1 MRLETMTASN
11 ISNPEERSLANIAL
25 VSTGG
30 TIEMVSDQGRID
42 IAKQH
47 NPLPVQENVIPP
59 FISVEHT
66 RFCSLPSPAISPGV
80 MADLCLVLENLA
92 ACGKYH
98 GIVVTHGTDTLE
110 ESAFLADIY
119 LRSTI
124 PVVFTAAMRSQSEM
138 GVDGP
143 RNVRG
148 ALLTASNHEVH
159 KLGVTVVLNDEI
171 HSASRVTKTY
181 TSNVSSFKSP
191 GYGPLGFVDQD
202 RILLQRKPMRRIKL
216 PRGKLKLDERVGL
229 IRTAAG
235 LGAREIRY
243 CVDRGDRAL
252 VVEALGRGNVPPE
265 AAEAIQYALSKET
278 IVCITSRCYI
288 GRVLG
293 VYNYP
298 GGGADLE
305 RKGAILAGDMQGH
318 KLRIFLMASLGI
330 GMNAENIRK
339 LLERL

>member
-1 MRLETMTASN
+1 MT
-11 ISNPEERSLANIAL
+11 
-25 VSTGG
+25 
-30 TIEMVSDQGRID
+30 SDRGRID
-42 IAKQH
+42 ITEQ
-47 NPLPVQENVIPP
+47 NNTLPVRGEVIPG
-59 FISVEHT
+59 SVHVEHT
-66 RFCSLPSPAISPGV
+66 RFCSLQSPAISPGM
-80 MADLCLVLENLA
+80 MAQLCLELEEMTA
-92 ACGKYH
+92 SGKYD
-98 GIVVTHGTDTLE
+98 GIVITHGTDTLE

-119 LRSTI
+119 LRSAI

-148 ALLTASNHEVH
+148 ALLTASKHEVH

-171 HSASRVTKTY
+171 HSAGRVTKTY

-202 RILLQRKPMRRIKL
+202 MVLLQRKPIRRIQL
-216 PRGKLKLDERVGL
+216 PSGELKLDERVGL
-229 IRTAAG
+229 IRIAAG
-235 LGAREIRY
+235 LGTREIRY
-243 CVDRGDRAL
+243 CADRGDRAL

-265 AAEAIQYALSKET
+265 VAEAIKYAVDCGT

-318 KLRIFLMASLGI
+318 KLRLFLMASLGMGLNI
-330 GMNAENIRK
+330 DNIRK
-339 LLERL
+339 LLEKL

>member
-1 MRLETMTASN
+1 MTASN
-11 ISNPEERSLANIAL
+11 TSDSQNRSLANIAL

-30 TIEMVSDQGRID
+30 TIEMMSNHGRID
-42 IAKQH
+42 IAEQY

-59 FISVEHT
+59 FVSVEHT
-66 RFCSLPSPAISPGV
+66 RFCSLPSPAISPGM
-80 MADLCLVLENLA
+80 MADLCLMLEEMTTS
-92 ACGKYH
+92 GKYH
-98 GIVVTHGTDTLE
+98 GVVVTHGTDTLE

-119 LRSTI
+119 LRSAI

-143 RNVRG
+143 RNIRG
-148 ALLTASNHEVH
+148 ALLTASNNEVH

-202 RILLQRKPMRRIKL
+202 RVLIQRKPMRRIQL
-216 PRGKLKLDERVGL
+216 PSGKLMLDARVGL

-243 CVDRGDRAL
+243 CADRGDRAL

-265 AAEAIQYALSKET
+265 VAEAIQYSVERET
-278 IVCITSRCYI
+278 IVCVTSRCYI

-305 RKGAILAGDMQGH
+305 KKGAILAGDMQGH
-318 KLRIFLMASLGI
+318 KLRLFLMASLGM
-330 GMNAENIRK
+330 GLNTDNIRK

>member
-1 MRLETMTASN
+1 MTEFNTPKSKN
-11 ISNPEERSLANIAL
+11 KSTRNIAI

-30 TIEMVSDQGRID
+30 TIEMMPDQGGID
-42 IAKQH
+42 IADQH
-47 NPLPVQENVIPP
+47 NPLPIQGNVVPP
-59 FISVEHT
+59 SVNVEHI
-66 RFCSLPSPAISPGV
+66 RFCNVPSPAISPEI
-80 MADLCLVLENLA
+80 MARLCLKLEDLTLS
-92 ACGKYH
+92 GRYH

-119 LRSTI
+119 LRKEI

-148 ALLTASNHEVH
+148 ALLTASKHEVH
-159 KLGVTVVLNDEI
+159 ELGVTVVLNDEI

-202 RILLQRKPMRRIKL
+202 RILLQRKPLWRIKL
-216 PRGKLKLDERVGL
+216 PERKLKLDARVGL
-229 IRTAAG
+229 VKTAAG

-243 CVDRGDRAL
+243 CADCGDRAL

-265 AAEAIQYALSKET
+265 VAEAVQYAVERGT

-293 VYNYP
+293 VYKYA

-305 RKGAILAGDMQGH
+305 KKGAILAGDMQGH
-318 KLRIFLMASLGI
+318 KLRLLLMASLGAGLNI
-330 GMNAENIRK
+330 NDIRK
-339 LLERL
+339 MLERF